1 MNRQLGAILLICLG
15 IYLWY
20 LLSDKRKFSEL
31 SPLSKNVK
39 INIFVM
45 MFFMLII
52 AILMVIGK
60 AEIL

>member
-1 MNRQLGAILLICLG
+1 MDRLLGAIILISLG
-15 IYLWY
+15 IYFRY
-20 LLSDKRKFSEL
+20 LLSDKRNFSEL

-52 AILMVIGK
+52 AILMVIEK